1 MGDCCSRSCSHITR
15 SCSRLLVAYLPGFPF
30 CAIGTR
36 GLCAVGRC
44 RGEGRCGCAATSGS
58 RADAATSGSRTDAA
72 SCQARRAAATKAAA
86 QQAAPPGTFKFYRLV
101 SALRLAAALAA
112 VEVHITASGC
122 EEGGPMD
129 PGGERRADRLAVP
142 CLAPCSCSCAGSHRV
157 CVRLA
162 VIRSRLVCWRVW
174 NAYGK
179 QIRLAGVSSV
189 VCVVCC
195 VCCVFCVFLTA
206 TLSSYTPRNLNSNT
220 GL

>member
-1 MGDCCSRSCSHITR
+1 
-15 SCSRLLVAYLPGFPF
+15 
-30 CAIGTR
+30 
-36 GLCAVGRC
+36 
-44 RGEGRCGCAATSGS
+44 
-58 RADAATSGSRTDAA
+58 
-72 SCQARRAAATKAAA
+72 
-86 QQAAPPGTFKFYRLV
+86 
-101 SALRLAAALAA
+101 
-112 VEVHITASGC
+112 
-122 EEGGPMD
+122 MD